1 MTYGQPAART
11 RYDFEAVAAIA
22 ARQRRA
28 DRKKLRRLR
37 KAKRA
42 LHFLGCLSYW
52 AVALGITYLLALAVM
67 VLFIRL
73 A

>member
-11 RYDFEAVAAIA
+11 RFDFDTVAQIA
-22 ARQRRA
+22 ANQRRA

-37 KAKRA
+37 KVKRA
-42 LHFLGCLSYW
+42 LHFLGFLSYW
-52 AVALGITYLLALAVM
+52 AIIVGITWLLSLAVM
-67 VLFIRL
+67 ILFIYL